1 MEDVKEVQKDIK
13 KEKGSNLIYNDLL
26 STDLSIID
34 DIPQLI
40 KMKSKVKG
48 NITFASNLMS
58 EITEGIKLV
67 KNAKSVTKKVIEEL
81 KDHDRYQTILKK
93 KTVNEAKLAEIEQR
107 IQELKGQGKGQVG
120 GADPSARDRYYLTQ
134 GIQGINSYGQ
144 PSAAFQ
150 QPYLQQQPMSYGQRQ
165 PLYPSLNPFQQQQQ
179 LLYGQQM
186 MNPLQQQML
195 NPLQQHTYAKQM
207 SYLNKALELESKLAF
222 YVNVELTL
230 FPGAS
235 ANPLQKASAL
245 CSARFEDIR
254 KAMLEIL
261 NLEYRPRQLNDSS
274 IYQNEKEGEKNGEKD
289 GEKDKKKGGSVKN
302 RKLKKN
308 NTIRNKYKQ

>member
-1 MEDVKEVQKDIK
+1 
-13 KEKGSNLIYNDLL
+13 
-26 STDLSIID
+26 
-34 DIPQLI
+34 
-40 KMKSKVKG
+40 
-48 NITFASNLMS
+48 
-58 EITEGIKLV
+58 
-67 KNAKSVTKKVIEEL
+67 
-81 KDHDRYQTILKK
+81 
-93 KTVNEAKLAEIEQR
+93 
-107 IQELKGQGKGQVG
+107 
-120 GADPSARDRYYLTQ
+120 
-134 GIQGINSYGQ
+134 
-144 PSAAFQ
+144 
-150 QPYLQQQPMSYGQRQ
+150 MSYGQRQ